1 MSYLVVY
8 HSLSGKYTYMCLV
21 QNHCVKVERSYKD
34 NALKNKYCEH
44 PCRGQF
50 LQLSLNYIRLLWS
63 GLNYVSGYLHYALG
77 LFFVSRELLCT
88 WCTVK
93 HWHTLVWHDGD
104 TKHPAPMS
112 KNRLS
117 PSKMYLSWILWDHF
131 QTRTCWLPHQICHF
145 HRLLVASFGLV
156 PAPPGCFALMTLATG
171 FVSPTPISIRSP
183 FLRPNSWSNARMN
196 RWKVPGEVATLT

>member
-93 HWHTLVWHDGD
+93 HWHTLV
-104 TKHPAPMS
+104 
-112 KNRLS
+112 
-117 PSKMYLSWILWDHF
+117 
-131 QTRTCWLPHQICHF
+131 
-145 HRLLVASFGLV
+145 
-156 PAPPGCFALMTLATG
+156 
-171 FVSPTPISIRSP
+171 
-183 FLRPNSWSNARMN
+183 
-196 RWKVPGEVATLT
+196 